1 MFGSAHAGARTL
13 SSISATSMLMRLTL
27 LIALAS
33 SSNALR
39 HGCRVSPPPRMM
51 AASEPTTTSDFF
63 ADLQDA
69 LGIYS
74 FTHPGGEFE
83 VHLRDKGRFW
93 APRFQCASTWQMD
106 SDGGLKIDFA
116 QYGKYE
122 LRKEDDGGYSGSAV
136 GKQES
141 WRKMAKT
148 RDFSA
153 AELAVM
159 DSKWEFEHAGG
170 SFEVEFRADAF
181 NHFVCE
187 DYPAHSHWY
196 LEKAETPTPTLCI
209 NWGKFGEYELEIAAD
224 GKSASGSVKGKP
236 DEWRK
241 MTNKGAL
248 GSNLKQYAEHN
259 H

>member
-1 MFGSAHAGARTL
+1 
-13 SSISATSMLMRLTL
+13 MLVRLTL

-39 HGCRVSPPPRMM
+39 LGCRVSPPPRMM

-187 DYPAHSHWY
+187 QYPAHSHWY